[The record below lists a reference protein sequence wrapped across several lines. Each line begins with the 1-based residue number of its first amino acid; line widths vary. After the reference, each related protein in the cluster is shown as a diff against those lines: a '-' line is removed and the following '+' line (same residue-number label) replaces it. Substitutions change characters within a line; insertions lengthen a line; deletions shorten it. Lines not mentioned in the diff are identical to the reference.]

1 MDRID
6 FQAGY
11 QIRVLGL
18 QGVNRWEFG
27 NFCTESH
34 KHLLLLK
41 NKIKTPP
48 RDNLLTDYTVLEIN
62 RLKAVDDSFLRN
74 KLLKLWEANDLMVTR
89 KILQERLR
97 GRVHPSKFG
106 KVCLIQ
112 NQSLN

>member
-1 MDRID
+1 MIGEVDRID

-74 KLLKLWEANDLMVTR
+74 KSYLN
-89 KILQERLR
+89 
-97 GRVHPSKFG
+97 FG
-106 KVCLIQ
+106 KQMI
-112 NQSLN
+112 